1 MNTAGTTNRII
12 VRLWLIVSFLCP
24 LSVVYGQ
31 QPRLKLVS
39 PASDSTM
46 ANESTVYFRGTTDP
60 NSKLVLNGSEVTV
73 YNTGVFAAAMGLC
86 PGRNAFEVLHVSGL
100 DTVRKSLIVQYEPPV
115 PPQPTVGFAIEYA
128 RVLPQGELWL
138 QPGEQLQVELKAT
151 PGMQAT
157 FFRDIPMHEI
167 DAADAGVAG
176 IYRGEYTVQ
185 PTDVLNGGT
194 ISFTLRDPVANNQRT
209 LQSDERVTFLTQHH
223 TLTGLTT
230 AAEVPLFYGL
240 GTDRL
245 GGARMG
251 HLAGGVKLE
260 IIGKRQDMYRVRLSS
275 QTQAYVPAS
284 QVRLQQGVHFRPYSL
299 TGSWSVYTD
308 GKHDYV
314 AIGLDER
321 LPYTSIQQQDP
332 TRIVLDIHGAVSN
345 SNWITQKDSL
355 RAIKNVWYE
364 QVADDVFRVYIE
376 PRAQQLWGYSIGYEG
391 NRLIVRVKPQPS
403 ELALRKLTIAVD
415 AGHGG
420 SNSGAAGMTGV
431 LEKGLNLSMA
441 LKLRE
446 ALRKAGANVIM
457 TRENDRSF
465 GNAARLRWLKQQD
478 PDILI
483 SIHCNSARN
492 PLVQGASTYYRHHA
506 FRPVSQHIYTAMRNK
521 LGLADFGNVGGFN
534 FTLNSPTEFPSV
546 LVEVAFM
553 SNPADE
559 ERLLDKRFHD
569 DVALSIVEGLSNFLM
584 HTPTAG
590 LL

>member
-1 MNTAGTTNRII
+1 MKRNISI
-12 VRLWLIVSFLCP
+12 WLVLSILCP
-24 LSVVYGQ
+24 LTVAYGQ
-31 QPRLKLVS
+31 QRALKLVS
-39 PASDSTM
+39 PAADNTVV
-46 ANESTVYFRGTTDP
+46 NESTVYFRGTTDP
-60 NSKLVLNGSEVTV
+60 KSKLILNGSDVTV
-73 YNTGVFAAAMGLC
+73 YSTGVFAAAMGLC
-86 PGRNAFEVLHVSGL
+86 AGRNEFEVLQVLGA
-100 DTVRKSLIVQYEPPV
+100 DTVHRQLIVQYEPPM
-115 PPQPTVGFAIEYA
+115 PAHPTAGFAIEYA

-138 QPGEQLQVELKAT
+138 QPGDLLQVEMKAT
-151 PGMQAT
+151 PGMRAT
-157 FFRDIPMHEI
+157 FFRDIPLHEI
-167 DAADAGVAG
+167 DATDAGGIPG

-185 PTDVLNGGT
+185 PTDVLASGT
-194 ISFTLRDPVANNQRT
+194 ISFTLYDEATNNQRT
-209 LQSDERVTFLTQHH
+209 SQSNERVTFLTQHH

-230 AAEVPLFYGL
+230 ADDVPLFYGL

-251 HLAGGVKLE
+251 HLSSGVKLE
-260 IIGKRQDMYRVRLSS
+260 IIGKQENMYRVRLSS
-275 QTQAYVPAS
+275 QTQAYVPAN
-284 QVRLQQGVHFRPYSL
+284 QVRVQQGVHFRPYSL

-308 GKHDYV
+308 GAHDYV

-355 RAIKNVWYE
+355 RAVKNVWYE

-376 PRAQQLWGYSIGYEG
+376 PNAKQLWGYSVNYEG
-391 NRLIVRVKPQPS
+391 NRLIIRVKPQPA
-403 ELALRKLTIAVD
+403 ELSLRRLTIAVD

-431 LEKGLNLSMA
+431 SEKELNLSMA
-441 LKLRE
+441 LKLRA
-446 ALRKAGANVIM
+446 ALRKAGATVIM
-457 TRENDRSF
+457 TRENDKSF
-465 GNAARLRWLKQQD
+465 TNSARLRWLKQQD

-506 FRPVSQHIYTAMRNK
+506 FRPVSQHIYTAMRR

-534 FTLNSPTEFPSV
+534 FVLNSPTEFPSV

-559 ERLLDKRFHD
+559 ERLLDKQFHD
-569 DVALSIVEGLSNFLM
+569 DIALSIVDGLTNFLT
-584 HTPTAG
+584 HTAASD